1 MPEQLAP
8 SLCGDRVAAAFP
20 FYLHVDPQGR
30 LISCGASLKH
40 LVKDL
45 QPGAAIHEHIEIR
58 RPRGLGAQQTDW
70 RRYEGSLCVLRT
82 QHKPPV
88 MLRGSVLSQ
97 PDGSALLL
105 CAAIIT
111 EQSQLRTHGLGFEHF
126 APHDAL
132 GDMLMIHQ
140 TMKMSL
146 DDAVQQAARLRQ
158 RSAELETVLALSPQG
173 IAYFD
178 ANAVL
183 KIANQAL
190 ADLLVIPRSELLGL
204 DLEQIAELC
213 QARLSGQE
221 SRRIEAEVLRAQPSP
236 LQGQVLR
243 FAGQRMVRL
252 DLQPAPDAGLVLHLQ
267 DVTQEF
273 EVDRMKSEFLS
284 TAAHELRTPMT
295 SVHGFVELLLCG
307 RYKAERQQE
316 MFEAIHRQT
325 GRLIEMVN
333 QLLDLAR
340 IEARQGE
347 DLEIRSLDP
356 ERLLQDAAL
365 AFCAPDARVPTLL
378 PLPAQDM
385 LDGPA
390 RLLGD
395 ERQILQA
402 LSNLLSNAFKY
413 SPQGGEV
420 VLDARRGLLKDGRE
434 AWGLRVSDQGIGMT
448 ESQLSR
454 VFERFFRADPSGTI
468 LGTGLGM
475 CLVKEL
481 IELQGGEVEVQ
492 SQIGRGTQVTLW
504 LPLRLAPRSGDSRS
518 LGLRAD
524 ATNRP

>member
-1 MPEQLAP
+1 MSEQPAP
-8 SLCGDRVAAAFP
+8 SLSGDRLAAAFP
-20 FYLHVDPQGR
+20 FFLHVDPQGL
-30 LISCGASLKH
+30 LISCGASLLH
-40 LVKDL
+40 LI
-45 QPGAAIHEHIEIR
+45 PGLRPGSTIHEHIEIR
-58 RPRGLGAQQTDW
+58 RPRGLDPHNADW
-70 RRYEGSLCVLRT
+70 ARYEGSLCVLRT

-97 PDGSALLL
+97 SDGTALLL

-126 APHDAL
+126 ALHDAL

-190 ADLLVIPRSELLGL
+190 ADLLVLPRSELLGL
-204 DLEQIAELC
+204 DLQQVAELC

-221 SRRIEAEVLRAQPSP
+221 SRRIEAEALRAQPSP

-243 FAGQRMVRL
+243 FTGQRMVRL
-252 DLQPAPDAGLVLHLQ
+252 DLQPAPDSGLVLRLQ

-273 EVDRMKSEFLS
+273 EIDRMKSEFLS

-316 MFEAIHRQT
+316 MFQAIHRQT
-325 GRLIEMVN
+325 GRLIEMVS

-356 ERLLQDAAL
+356 QRLLQDAAQ
-365 AFCAPDARVPTLL
+365 AFCSPDERAPTLQSL
-378 PLPAQDM
+378 SAQDTA
-385 LDGPA
+385 DGPA

-395 ERQILQA
+395 ERKILQA

-420 VLDARRGLLKDGRE
+420 LLDARRGLLKDGRE
-434 AWGLRVSDQGIGMT
+434 AWGLRVSDQGIGMN

-454 VFERFFRADPSGTI
+454 VFERFYRADPSGTI

-481 IELQGGEVEVQ
+481 IELQGGDVEVC
-492 SQIGRGTQVTLW
+492 SQIGRGTRVTLW
-504 LPLRLAPRSGDSRS
+504 LPLRLQPRGRDSRS
-518 LGLRAD
+518 LGLEAEHPG
-524 ATNRP
+524 RP